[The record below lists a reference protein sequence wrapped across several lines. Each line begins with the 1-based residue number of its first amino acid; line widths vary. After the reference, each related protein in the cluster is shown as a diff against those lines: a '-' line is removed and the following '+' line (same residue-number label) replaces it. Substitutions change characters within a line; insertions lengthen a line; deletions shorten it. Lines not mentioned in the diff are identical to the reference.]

1 MDVEDI
7 MEDMVYFK
15 AFSMISSFSIP
26 GIGILANLNCNYFFV
41 FLVMATPFLPLFF
54 QLPALFRAVIQN
66 P

>member
-1 MDVEDI
+1 MEDI

-26 GIGILANLNCNYFFV
+26 GILANLNYILYLYDCQH
-41 FLVMATPFLPLFF
+41 LFLPLFF